1 MSEYMRLIEFP
12 KLIEWALEEYKNE
25 ESVFS
30 ISKEKFYKNTSGKSL
45 KTVFGDELGSAV
57 GPAAGPHTQLAQNL
71 IASYLAGGRYME
83 LKTCQIMDGEE
94 LMAAI
99 PKPCINSED
108 EAYNCEWSTELKIED
123 AAAEYIKAEIAIR
136 VLAKEFGIADKK
148 DFVLNMSVGYNL
160 EGIKSPKVD
169 NFINS
174 LMDASQ
180 TEVFKESIAYLKEN
194 IGKFENVNLEDI
206 EAIDGKVC
214 NSMTLS
220 TMHGTP
226 AGEIE
231 EIAAY
236 LIKDKGLNTF
246 VKCNPTLV
254 GYDYAR
260 EILNKL
266 GYKYIDFD
274 KAQFDHDLSFGESI
288 EIFTRLLELGKEN
301 NLVFGCKLSNT
312 FPVIQKRGEL
322 PSDDMYMSGR
332 ALLPLTISAAYKLSK
347 AFDGKLP
354 MSYCG
359 GADGLNIKEIF
370 EIFNQPITVSTTL
383 LKPGGYYRLKELA
396 EETEELLGRD
406 YQGIDNNK
414 LKDLVDKLDSIDLY
428 KKNPKQRLR
437 SRNWQSD
444 LPLVDCY
451 SAPCKE
457 DGCPLGQQVSAYLHY
472 AELGDYK
479 KAMETIAIDNTAPSI
494 LATTCYEFCKKSCTR
509 VDYEAGVNIREVKK
523 EVVDAYYDTYIENLK
538 SSPIK
543 TENKAIIIGGGPAG
557 IAVGI
562 FLRRNGLESK
572 VLEKSDKLYGYANEL
587 VSEEVIEKD
596 IKLLEKVGV
605 SYELNN
611 DKALDIAK
619 LKEEYKYLVI
629 ATGSKSNIDNLKD
642 QGVSIDKK
650 INLLDTKE
658 SNIENVYFAGDIT
671 KGRKSIVNAIADAK
685 IIAKDILKKEK
696 LENDFIEVSYE
707 KPLDQI
713 IDIRGNLE
721 LPKEKDAVRCLSCDN
736 VCEVCTE
743 VCPNRANVAIIVD
756 GFTNKRQTIHLD
768 GLCNECGNCE
778 SFCPHKGAPYK
789 DKFTVFKEKIDFD
802 MSEQIGILKISDDK
816 YLIRLANKNVIEAKI
831 DDPRIDET
839 FVKLIKALEA
849 RYSYYL

>member
-30 ISKEKFYKNTSGKSL
+30 ISKEKFYRNTNGKRL
-45 KTVFGDELGSAV
+45 KTVFGDELTSAV

-83 LKTCQIMDGEE
+83 LKTCQIKDGEE

-99 PKPCINSED
+99 PKPCINSCD

-136 VLAKEFGIADKK
+136 VLAKEFDISDTK

-160 EGIKSPKVD
+160 EGIKSAKVD

-174 LMDASQ
+174 LIDASD
-180 TEVFKESIAYLKEN
+180 TKVFKESIAYLKEN
-194 IGKFENVNLEDI
+194 IDKFENVNLNDI
-206 EAIDGKVC
+206 EKIDGKIC

-236 LIKDKGLNTF
+236 LIREKGLNTF

-254 GYDYAR
+254 GFDYAR
-260 EILNKL
+260 DILDKL
-266 GYKYIDFD
+266 GYTYIDFD
-274 KAQFDHDLSFGESI
+274 KAQFDHDLSFDESI
-288 EIFTRLLELGKEN
+288 EIFTRLLALAEEN

-406 YQGIDNNK
+406 YEGIDNAK
-414 LKDLVDKLDSIDLY
+414 LKDFVENINSSNLY
-428 KKNPKQRLR
+428 NKNPKQRLR
-437 SRNWQSD
+437 ARSWKTD

-457 DGCPLGQQVSAYLHY
+457 DGCPLGQQVAAYLHY
-472 AELGDYK
+472 ADLGDYK
-479 KAMETIAIDNTAPSI
+479 KAMEIIAIDNTAPAI
-494 LATTCYEFCKKSCTR
+494 LAETCYEFCKKSCTR
-509 VDYEAGVNIREVKK
+509 VDYEAGINIRDVKK
-523 EVVDAYYDTYIENLK
+523 EVVDAYYDQYIENLPT
-538 SSPIK
+538 SPIK
-543 TENKAIIIGGGPAG
+543 TENKALIIGGGPAG
-557 IAVGI
+557 LAAGV
-562 FLRRNGLESK
+562 FLRRNGLDAK
-572 VLEKSDKLYGYANEL
+572 VVEKSDKLFGYANEL
-587 VSEEVIEKD
+587 VSKEAIEKD
-596 IKLLEKVGV
+596 IRLLEKIGL
-605 SYELNN
+605 SYELNK
-611 DKALDIAK
+611 DLSIEIEK
-619 LKEEYKYLVI
+619 LKEEYKYIII
-629 ATGSKSNIDNLKD
+629 ATGSKTDYEELKNQGISIDN
-642 QGVSIDKK
+642 K

-658 SNIENVYFAGDIT
+658 SNLENVYFAGDIT
-671 KGRKSIVNAIADAK
+671 KGKKSIVNAIADTK
-685 IIAKDILKKEK
+685 IITKDILKKEN
-696 LENDFIEVSYE
+696 LEDDFIEVSYE
-707 KPLDQI
+707 KSLDQI
-713 IDIRGNLE
+713 IERRGYLA
-721 LPKEKDAVRCLSCDN
+721 LPKERDQERCLSCDKI
-736 VCEVCTE
+736 CEICTE
-743 VCPNRANVAIIVD
+743 VCPNRANVAINVD
-756 GFTNKRQTIHLD
+756 GFKNKRQTIHLD

-778 SFCPHKGAPYK
+778 SFCPHNGAPYK
-789 DKFTVFKEKIDFD
+789 DKFTVFKQKEDFD
-802 MSEQIGILKISDDK
+802 NSEQIGILKISSDK
-816 YLIRLANKNVIEAKI
+816 YMIRLANKNVIEAKI
-831 DDPRIDET
+831 DAPRIDDT
-839 FVKLIKALEA
+839 FLKIIKALEA